1 MPEGAFTG
9 MMRAVG
15 RRMSRLPWRAALSAA
30 QVHCG
35 GRSVDTN
42 TFDALTRR
50 ASLMT
55 LGVAGLAGIAGPLE
69 AKAKNKKK
77 GKGDNLKKC
86 KKQVDTCRSG
96 IAQLCEVVFAE
107 DAAECIPFFEP
118 CCEFLKSCNAAQAFA
133 CAVEAAASLET

>member
-1 MPEGAFTG
+1 M
-9 MMRAVG
+9 
-15 RRMSRLPWRAALSAA
+15 
-30 QVHCG
+30 
-35 GRSVDTN
+35 DTN

-69 AKAKNKKK
+69 AKAKNKK

-86 KKQVDTCRSG
+86 KKQVAKCRSG

-107 DAAECIPFFEP
+107 DAELCVPIFEP
-118 CCEFLKSCNAAQAFA
+118 CCEFLKNCNAAQAFA
-133 CAVEAAASLET
+133 CAVEAAETLET